1 MNLMELPPGYQ
12 SPIQPIDTWHVSR
25 KLVMLV
31 EANVLNGRLLITTI
45 DISSHLDRRLVARQ
59 LRRAILRYMQGSDF
73 RPVLRLTPE
82 VVSHFFTMQAP
93 RVDMFTNDSPDEL
106 KPKLK

>member
-1 MNLMELPPGYQ
+1 M
-12 SPIQPIDTWHVSR
+12 
-25 KLVMLV
+25 
-31 EANVLNGRLLITTI
+31 VL
-45 DISSHLDRRLVARQ
+45 ARQ
-59 LRRAILRYMQGSDF
+59 LRRAILHYMQGSDF
-73 RPVLRLTPE
+73 RPVLRLSPE